1 MRVLITCWPFTGHVH
16 GQLSVATALAARG
29 HEVAFYTG
37 VAAQKAVA
45 DAGAFRVFPMRAVDE
60 PAAARSVETLELG
73 RQSGHNDV
81 RGLRRAFREWL
92 VETIPGQI
100 TDLQPILEEF
110 APDVIACDMSMWG
123 PQLVLSGTSPVPVA
137 VSSTFLGPLVP
148 GRDAP
153 PAGVGFPPPH
163 GAAARLAY
171 AGVLRL
177 ADLAAIGLRRRVDE
191 IRASYGLGPLGCSVN
206 EFTGRLPLYLV
217 PSVRELDY
225 GRTDLPASVH
235 YVGPCNW
242 QPARDRQITS
252 WLADIPSTR
261 PWVHVTESTLRA
273 GDPFL
278 LKAAVAGLA
287 GQPYEVIATTG
298 QHRNPETMGLGPI
311 ASNVH
316 LTQWVNHEE
325 LLPRCS
331 VVVTTG
337 GAATITAALLA
348 GAPMVVVPTTW
359 DKPDNARRVVEAG
372 AGVRLS
378 PRKCTPE
385 SLQDAVQR
393 VLQDTVMRQRARDMG
408 ARLAAAPGPNGAA
421 ELLERLVETPRPA
434 MEVVPSARQNSS
446 QPRMG
451 SQR

>member
-1 MRVLITCWPFTGHVH
+1 
-16 GQLSVATALAARG
+16 
-29 HEVAFYTG
+29 
-37 VAAQKAVA
+37 
-45 DAGAFRVFPMRAVDE
+45 
-60 PAAARSVETLELG
+60 
-73 RQSGHNDV
+73 
-81 RGLRRAFREWL
+81 
-92 VETIPGQI
+92 
-100 TDLQPILEEF
+100 
-110 APDVIACDMSMWG
+110 
-123 PQLVLSGTSPVPVA
+123 
-137 VSSTFLGPLVP
+137 
-148 GRDAP
+148 
-153 PAGVGFPPPH
+153 
-163 GAAARLAY
+163 
-171 AGVLRL
+171 
-177 ADLAAIGLRRRVDE
+177 
-191 IRASYGLGPLGCSVN
+191 
-206 EFTGRLPLYLV
+206 
-217 PSVRELDY
+217 
-225 GRTDLPASVH
+225 
-235 YVGPCNW
+235 
-242 QPARDRQITS
+242 
-252 WLADIPSTR
+252 
-261 PWVHVTESTLRA
+261 
-273 GDPFL
+273 
-278 LKAAVAGLA
+278 
-287 GQPYEVIATTG
+287 
-298 QHRNPETMGLGPI
+298 MGLGPI

-372 AGVRLS
+372 AGVRLA

-434 MEVVPSARQNSS
+434 MGVVPSARQNAS

>member
-37 VAAQKAVA
+37 VPAQKTVA

-163 GAAARLAY
+163 GP
-171 AGVLRL
+171 GVPCPH
-177 ADLAAIGLRRRVDE
+177 RR
-191 IRASYGLGPLGCSVN
+191 
-206 EFTGRLPLYLV
+206 
-217 PSVRELDY
+217 
-225 GRTDLPASVH
+225 
-235 YVGPCNW
+235 
-242 QPARDRQITS
+242 
-252 WLADIPSTR
+252 
-261 PWVHVTESTLRA
+261 
-273 GDPFL
+273 PF
-278 LKAAVAGLA
+278 
-287 GQPYEVIATTG
+287 
-298 QHRNPETMGLGPI
+298 
-311 ASNVH
+311 
-316 LTQWVNHEE
+316 
-325 LLPRCS
+325 
-331 VVVTTG
+331 
-337 GAATITAALLA
+337 
-348 GAPMVVVPTTW
+348 
-359 DKPDNARRVVEAG
+359 
-372 AGVRLS
+372 
-378 PRKCTPE
+378 
-385 SLQDAVQR
+385 
-393 VLQDTVMRQRARDMG
+393 
-408 ARLAAAPGPNGAA
+408 
-421 ELLERLVETPRPA
+421 
-434 MEVVPSARQNSS
+434 
-446 QPRMG
+446 
-451 SQR
+451 

>member
-16 GQLSVATALAARG
+16 GQLSVASALAARG

-37 VAAQKAVA
+37 RAAQDTVES
-45 DAGAFRVFPMRAVDE
+45 AGAFRVFQMQAVDE
-60 PAAARSVETLELG
+60 PAAARCVETLELG

-81 RGLRRAFREWL
+81 RALRRAFRDWL

-100 TDLQPILEEF
+100 TDLQPIVEEF

-123 PQLVLSGTSPVPVA
+123 PQLVLSGTSTVPVA
-137 VSSTFLGPLVP
+137 ISSTFLGPLIP
-148 GRDAP
+148 GSDAP
-153 PAGVGFPPPH
+153 PAGMGFPPPH
-163 GAAARLAY
+163 GRSTRLAY
-171 AGVLRL
+171 SGVLRL
-177 ADLAAIGLRRRVDE
+177 TDLVATGLRRRVDE
-191 IRASYGLGPLGCSVN
+191 IRTSYGLGALGCSVN
-206 EFTGRLPLYLV
+206 EFTGQLPLYLV

-235 YVGPCNW
+235 YVGPCSW
-242 QPARDRQITS
+242 QPARNPQTS
-252 WLADIPSTR
+252 AWLSDIPTER

-298 QHRNPETMGLGPI
+298 QHRDPDKLGLGPL
-311 ASNVH
+311 ASNIH

-331 VVVTTG
+331 AVVTTG
-337 GAATITAALLA
+337 GAATVTATLVA

-372 AGVRLS
+372 AGIRLS

-385 SLQDAVQR
+385 GLREGVQR
-393 VLQDTVMRQRARDMG
+393 VLADTTFRQHARDMG
-408 ARLAAAPGPNGAA
+408 AKLIAAPGPTGAA
-421 ELLERLVETPRPA
+421 ELLERLVTGPQHTEK
-434 MEVVPSARQNSS
+434 VVPVARRNALR
-446 QPRMG
+446 PRMG